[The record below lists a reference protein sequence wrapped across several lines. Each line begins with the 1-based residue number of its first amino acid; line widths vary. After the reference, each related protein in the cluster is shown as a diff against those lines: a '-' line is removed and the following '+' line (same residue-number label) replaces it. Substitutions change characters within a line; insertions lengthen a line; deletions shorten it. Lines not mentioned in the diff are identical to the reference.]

1 MDAILDRLHSR
12 LSHLLNQPP
21 IDLDFLE
28 FTCTQELVFLNALS
42 SQENFPHAVMEGLRE
57 VIQIIGEINHSQQC
71 THNTVNFESGKVGR
85 PRVLLPEERLRD
97 LIAMS
102 LPVPCIAK
110 LLGVSTRTIQRRM
123 SEIGLAVRDTY
134 SSVLDEEL
142 DALVSTVKSRHPYAG
157 YRMMKGLLQA
167 MGHRV
172 QWERI
177 RASMHRVDSAGI
189 ISRLTQLGCVVRR
202 TYSVPSPGAL
212 MHIDTNHKL
221 IRYNIV
227 IFGGIDGFSRKVCKH
242 ILLPNFLKMSGIERL
257 WRDIWVAV
265 TNIYYNVLHQLEEEG
280 QLDMSNRM
288 HLFCCHYVF
297 IPRLQ
302 AHLDT
307 FHDGWDNHPLSTEGN
322 LTPNQLWELGGHQ
335 VLSLPENEVLYVIC
349 YSQFCYCLLND

>member
-1 MDAILDRLHSR
+1 MDAILDRLHSQ
-12 LSHLLNQPP
+12 LCHLLNRPS

-134 SSVLDEEL
+134 CSVLDEEL
-142 DALVSTVKSRHPYAG
+142 DALVSTVKSRNLYAG

-177 RASMHRVDSAGI
+177 RASMHQVDSAGI

-221 IRYNIV
+221 IRYANLETV
-227 IFGGIDGFSRKVCKH
+227 TEM
-242 ILLPNFLKMSGIERL
+242 LLSDL
-257 WRDIWVAV
+257 
-265 TNIYYNVLHQLEEEG
+265 
-280 QLDMSNRM
+280 
-288 HLFCCHYVF
+288 
-297 IPRLQ
+297 
-302 AHLDT
+302 
-307 FHDGWDNHPLSTEGN
+307 
-322 LTPNQLWELGGHQ
+322 
-335 VLSLPENEVLYVIC
+335 
-349 YSQFCYCLLND
+349 

>member
-1 MDAILDRLHSR
+1 MDTVLDRLHSR
-12 LSHLLNQPP
+12 LSHLLNRLP
-21 IDLDFLE
+21 IDSDFLE
-28 FTCTQELVFLNALS
+28 FTCTQEFVFLNALS
-42 SQENFPHAVMEGLRE
+42 SQETFPHAVMEGLRE

-71 THNTVNFESGKVGR
+71 TQNTVNFESGKVGR

-102 LPVPCIAK
+102 LPVSCIAK

-142 DALVSTVKSRHPYAG
+142 DTLVLTVKSRHPYAG
-157 YRMMKGLLQA
+157 YRMVKGFLQF

-177 RASMHRVDSAGI
+177 QASMHRVDSAGI

-221 IRYNIV
+221 IRYAYAHPETVTEIV
-227 IFGGIDGFSRKVCKH
+227 
-242 ILLPNFLKMSGIERL
+242 
-257 WRDIWVAV
+257 
-265 TNIYYNVLHQLEEEG
+265 
-280 QLDMSNRM
+280 
-288 HLFCCHYVF
+288 
-297 IPRLQ
+297 
-302 AHLDT
+302 
-307 FHDGWDNHPLSTEGN
+307 
-322 LTPNQLWELGGHQ
+322 
-335 VLSLPENEVLYVIC
+335 
-349 YSQFCYCLLND
+349 